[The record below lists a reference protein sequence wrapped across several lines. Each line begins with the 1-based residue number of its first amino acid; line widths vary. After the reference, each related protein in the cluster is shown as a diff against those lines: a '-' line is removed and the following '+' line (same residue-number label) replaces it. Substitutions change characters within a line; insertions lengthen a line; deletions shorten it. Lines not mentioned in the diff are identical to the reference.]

1 MSEVISDEIIFT
13 EAMSDED
20 AQSILSQDLSDAID
34 FCDNVISPVRA
45 EAEKYYLGEE
55 FGNEETGRS
64 QVVSL
69 DVRDTIQGIIP
80 SLMRIFFGGEHT
92 VEFAPQNAE
101 DVEVAKQATDYVNYI
116 VNRDN
121 NGFSV
126 LYDAFKDSLMKKVGF
141 VKYYW
146 DDSEKVE
153 SYDFS
158 GYSEQELAVLDSD
171 PEVDIARVEQLTE
184 VQPDGSNSTL
194 GFSGTYTRVM
204 RNGKVRIESVPPE
217 EFLISRNAR
226 TLQDADLVAHRRYAT
241 LSELVEMGYDYE
253 DIEGYATYDDDFD
266 FNPESTVRNPTYD
279 NGGMTADPTMRRAL
293 YIESYIYMDVDGDN
307 RAELR
312 RICTIGESHEI
323 LRNEPT
329 DHIPF
334 VAFHCEK
341 EPHTFFGLSVADVT
355 ADIQRIKSMVLRAS
369 LDSLALSTHPRVAFV
384 EGQANVDD
392 LLNTEV
398 GGLIRVRNPGAVTP
412 FNIPYVG
419 QQAFPMLE
427 YMDLIREQRTG
438 QSRASDGLDPGA
450 LQSSTNLAVAQ
461 TINASQQRTE
471 MIARF
476 FAETGMKDLF
486 TGIYQLVIKH
496 QDKPRMVRLRN
507 EFVPIDPSVWNASM
521 DVVTNVALGR
531 SSDQERMNM
540 LQQVAGK
547 QEQILQTLGPNNSL
561 TTIQQYYQTMTQML
575 ELAGF
580 KDPNKFFTDP
590 STVPPQ
596 PQQPPKPDP
605 NEMLAE
611 VQMEQIRADIQKK
624 AAELDLRREEM
635 MRSDDRLRDKDESD
649 ILVKIAELEAKYG
662 TQVDLAEIRALQERD
677 RELTRLAAN
686 GQLPQQ

>member
-1 MSEVISDEIIFT
+1 MSEVISDEITFT
-13 EAMSDED
+13 EGMSDEE
-20 AQSILSQDLSDAID
+20 AQGILAIDLQDAID
-34 FCDNVISPVRA
+34 FCDNVISPARA
-45 EAEKYYLGEE
+45 EAEKFYLGDE
-55 FGNEETGRS
+55 FGNEEEGRS
-64 QVVSL
+64 QVIST
-69 DVRDTIQGIIP
+69 DVRDTIQGILP

-101 DVEVAKQATDYVNYI
+101 DVEVAQQATDYVNYV

-141 VKYYW
+141 VKFYW
-146 DDSEKVE
+146 DESEKVE

-158 GYSEQELAVLDSD
+158 GYSEQELAVLEAD
-171 PEVDIARVEQLTE
+171 PEVEINRIEQLTE
-184 VQPDGSNSTL
+184 VQEDGSTFTL
-194 GFSGTYTRVM
+194 GFSGSYTRVM

-217 EFLISRNAR
+217 EFLIARNAR
-226 TLQDADLVAHRRYAT
+226 TIEDADLVAHRRYAT
-241 LSELVEMGYDYE
+241 LSELVEMGYDYDE
-253 DIEGYATYDDDFD
+253 VEGYATYEDDFQ
-266 FNPESTVRNPTYD
+266 FNPEANVRNPTLSDYD
-279 NGGMTADPTMRRAL
+279 VSNDPTMRRAL
-293 YIESYIYMDVDGDN
+293 YIESYVRMDVDGDN

-312 RICTIGESHEI
+312 RICTIGESYEI
-323 LRNEPT
+323 LRNDPT
-329 DHIPF
+329 DHVPF

-341 EPHTFFGLSVADVT
+341 EPHTFFGLSIADVT
-355 ADIQRIKSMVLRAS
+355 SDIQKIKSMVLRAS

-384 EGQANVDD
+384 EGQANIDD
-392 LLNTEV
+392 ILNTEV
-398 GGLIRVRNPGAVTP
+398 GGVIRMRNPGAVTP
-412 FNIPYVG
+412 FNIPFVG

-486 TGIYQLVIKH
+486 MGVYQLIIKY

-507 EFVPIDPSVWNASM
+507 NFVPVDPSVWNANM

-531 SSDQERMNM
+531 SSDAERMGM
-540 LQQVAGK
+540 LQQVAAK
-547 QEQILQTLGPNNSL
+547 QEQILQVLGPQNPL
-561 TTIQQYYQTMTQML
+561 TGIQNYYQTLTQML

-580 KDPNKFFTDP
+580 KDPNRFFTDP

-596 PQQPPKPDP
+596 PQEPPKPDP

-624 AAELDLRREEM
+624 SAELELRREEM
-635 MRSDDRLRDKDESD
+635 MRTDDRLRDKEESE
-649 ILVKIAELEAKYG
+649 ILLKVAELEAKYG
-662 TQVDLAEIRALQERD
+662 TQVDLAEIKAVQEQD
-677 RELTRLAAN
+677 REMMRVMAG
-686 GQLPQQ
+686 GQQ

>member
-1 MSEVISDEIIFT
+1 MSEVISDEITFT
-13 EAMSDED
+13 EGMSDEE
-20 AQSILSQDLSDAID
+20 AQGILALDLQDAID
-34 FCDNVISPVRA
+34 FCDNVISPARA
-45 EAEKYYLGEE
+45 EAEKFYLGDE
-55 FGNEETGRS
+55 FGNEEEGRS
-64 QVVSL
+64 QVIST
-69 DVRDTIQGIIP
+69 DVRDTIQGILP

-101 DVEVAKQATDYVNYI
+101 DVEVAQQATDYVNYV

-141 VKYYW
+141 VKFYW
-146 DDSEKVE
+146 DESEKVE

-158 GYSEQELAVLDSD
+158 GYSEQELAVLEAD
-171 PEVDIARVEQLTE
+171 PEVEINRIEQLTE
-184 VQPDGSNSTL
+184 VQDDGSTFTL
-194 GFSGTYTRVM
+194 GFAGSYTRVM

-226 TLQDADLVAHRRYAT
+226 TLEDADLVAHRRYAT

-253 DIEGYATYDDDFD
+253 EVEGYATYDDDFQ
-266 FNPESTVRNPTYD
+266 FNPEANVRNPTLSDYD
-279 NGGMTADPTMRRAL
+279 VSNDPTMRRAL
-293 YIESYIYMDVDGDN
+293 YIESYIKMDVDGDN

-312 RICTIGESHEI
+312 RICTIGESYEI
-323 LRNEPT
+323 LRNDPT
-329 DHIPF
+329 DHVPF

-341 EPHTFFGLSVADVT
+341 EPHTFFGLSIADVT
-355 ADIQRIKSMVLRAS
+355 SDIQKIKSMVLRAS
-369 LDSLALSTHPRVAFV
+369 LDSLALATHPRVAFV
-384 EGQANVDD
+384 EGQANIDD
-392 LLNTEV
+392 ILNTEV
-398 GGLIRVRNPGAVTP
+398 GGVIRMRNPGAVTP
-412 FNIPYVG
+412 FNIPFVG

-486 TGIYQLVIKH
+486 MGVYQLIIKY

-521 DVVTNVALGR
+521 DCIVTVALGR
-531 SSDQERMNM
+531 SSDQERMAM
-540 LQQVAGK
+540 LQQVAAK
-547 QEQILQTLGPNNSL
+547 QEQILQTLGPQNPL
-561 TTIQQYYQTMTQML
+561 TGIQNYYQTMVQML

-580 KDPNKFFTDP
+580 KDPNRFFTDP

-596 PQQPPKPDP
+596 PQEPPKADP

-624 AAELDLRREEM
+624 SAELDLRREEM
-635 MRSDDRLRDKDESD
+635 MRTDDRLRDKEESE
-649 ILVKIAELEAKYG
+649 ILLKVAELEAKYG
-662 TQVDLAEIRALQERD
+662 TQIDLAEIKAVQDQD
-677 RELTRLAAN
+677 RELMRVMAG
-686 GQLPQQ
+686 GQQ

>member
-1 MSEVISDEIIFT
+1 MSEVISDEITFT
-13 EAMSDED
+13 EGMSDEE
-20 AQSILSQDLSDAID
+20 AQGILAIDLQDAID
-34 FCDNVISPVRA
+34 FCDNVISPARA
-45 EAEKYYLGEE
+45 EAEKFYLGDE
-55 FGNEETGRS
+55 FGNEEEGRS
-64 QVVSL
+64 QVIST
-69 DVRDTIQGIIP
+69 DVRDTIQGILP

-101 DVEVAKQATDYVNYI
+101 DVEVAQQATDYVNYV

-141 VKYYW
+141 VKFYW
-146 DDSEKVE
+146 DESEKVE

-158 GYSEQELAVLDSD
+158 GYSEQELAVLEAD
-171 PEVDIARVEQLTE
+171 PEVEINRIEQLTE
-184 VQPDGSNSTL
+184 VQEDGSTFTL
-194 GFSGTYTRVM
+194 GFSGSYTRVM

-217 EFLISRNAR
+217 EFLIARNAR
-226 TLQDADLVAHRRYAT
+226 TIEDADLVAHRRYAT
-241 LSELVEMGYDYE
+241 LSELVEMGYDYDE
-253 DIEGYATYDDDFD
+253 VEGYATYEDDFQ
-266 FNPESTVRNPTYD
+266 FNPEANVRNPTLSDYD
-279 NGGMTADPTMRRAL
+279 VSNDPTMRRAL
-293 YIESYIYMDVDGDN
+293 YIESYVRMDVDGDN

-312 RICTIGESHEI
+312 RICTIGESYEI
-323 LRNEPT
+323 LRNDPT
-329 DHIPF
+329 DHVPF

-341 EPHTFFGLSVADVT
+341 EPHTFFGLSIADVT
-355 ADIQRIKSMVLRAS
+355 SDIQKIKSMVLRAS

-384 EGQANVDD
+384 EGQANIDD
-392 LLNTEV
+392 ILNTEV
-398 GGLIRVRNPGAVTP
+398 GGVIRMRNPGAVTP
-412 FNIPYVG
+412 FNIPFVG

-486 TGIYQLVIKH
+486 MGVYQLIIKY

-507 EFVPIDPSVWNASM
+507 NFVPVDPSVWNANM

-531 SSDQERMNM
+531 SSDAERMGM
-540 LQQVAGK
+540 LQQVAAK
-547 QEQILQTLGPNNSL
+547 QEQILQTLGPQNPL
-561 TTIQQYYQTMTQML
+561 TGIQNYYQTMVQML

-580 KDPNKFFTDP
+580 KDPNRFFTDP

-596 PQQPPKPDP
+596 PQEPPKPDP

-624 AAELDLRREEM
+624 SAELELRREEM
-635 MRSDDRLRDKDESD
+635 MRTDDRLRDKEESE
-649 ILVKIAELEAKYG
+649 ILLKVAELEAKYG
-662 TQVDLAEIRALQERD
+662 TQVDLAEIKAVQEQD
-677 RELTRLAAN
+677 REMMRVMAG
-686 GQLPQQ
+686 GQQ

>member
-1 MSEVISDEIIFT
+1 MSEVISDEITFT
-13 EAMSDED
+13 EGMSDEE
-20 AQSILSQDLSDAID
+20 AQGILAIDLQDAID
-34 FCDNVISPVRA
+34 FCDNVISPARA
-45 EAEKYYLGEE
+45 EAEKFYLGDE
-55 FGNEETGRS
+55 FGNEEEGRS
-64 QVVSL
+64 QVIST
-69 DVRDTIQGIIP
+69 DVRDTIQGILP

-101 DVEVAKQATDYVNYI
+101 DVEVAQQATDYVNYV

-141 VKYYW
+141 VKFYW
-146 DDSEKVE
+146 DESEKVE

-158 GYSEQELAVLDSD
+158 GYSEQELAVLEAD
-171 PEVDIARVEQLTE
+171 PEVEINRIEQLTE
-184 VQPDGSNSTL
+184 VQEDGSTFTL
-194 GFSGTYTRVM
+194 GFSGSYTRVM

-217 EFLISRNAR
+217 EFLIARNAR
-226 TLQDADLVAHRRYAT
+226 TIEDADLVAHRRYAT
-241 LSELVEMGYDYE
+241 LSELVEMGYDYDE
-253 DIEGYATYDDDFD
+253 VEGYATYEDDFQ
-266 FNPESTVRNPTYD
+266 FNPEANVRNPTLSDYD
-279 NGGMTADPTMRRAL
+279 VSNDPTMRRAL
-293 YIESYIYMDVDGDN
+293 YIESYVRMDVDGDN

-312 RICTIGESHEI
+312 RICTIGESYEI
-323 LRNEPT
+323 LRNDPT
-329 DHIPF
+329 DHVPF

-341 EPHTFFGLSVADVT
+341 EPHTFFGLSIADVT
-355 ADIQRIKSMVLRAS
+355 SDIQKIKSMVLRAS

-384 EGQANVDD
+384 EGQANIDD
-392 LLNTEV
+392 ILNTEV
-398 GGLIRVRNPGAVTP
+398 GGVIRMRNPGAVTP
-412 FNIPYVG
+412 FNIPFVG

-486 TGIYQLVIKH
+486 MGVYQLIIKY

-507 EFVPIDPSVWNASM
+507 NFVPIDPSVWNANM

-531 SSDQERMNM
+531 SSDAERMGM
-540 LQQVAGK
+540 LQQVAAK
-547 QEQILQTLGPNNSL
+547 QEQILQVLGPQNPL
-561 TTIQQYYQTMTQML
+561 TGIQNYYQTLTQML

-580 KDPNKFFTDP
+580 KDPNRFFTDP

-596 PQQPPKPDP
+596 PQEPPKPDP

-624 AAELDLRREEM
+624 SAELELRREEM
-635 MRSDDRLRDKDESD
+635 MRTDDRLRDKEESE
-649 ILVKIAELEAKYG
+649 ILLKVAELEAKYG
-662 TQVDLAEIRALQERD
+662 TQVDLAEIKAVQEQD
-677 RELTRLAAN
+677 REMMRVMAG
-686 GQLPQQ
+686 GQQ

>member
-1 MSEVISDEIIFT
+1 
-13 EAMSDED
+13 
-20 AQSILSQDLSDAID
+20 
-34 FCDNVISPVRA
+34 
-45 EAEKYYLGEE
+45 
-55 FGNEETGRS
+55 
-64 QVVSL
+64 
-69 DVRDTIQGIIP
+69 
-80 SLMRIFFGGEHT
+80 
-92 VEFAPQNAE
+92 
-101 DVEVAKQATDYVNYI
+101 
-116 VNRDN
+116 
-121 NGFSV
+121 
-126 LYDAFKDSLMKKVGF
+126 
-141 VKYYW
+141 
-146 DDSEKVE
+146 
-153 SYDFS
+153 
-158 GYSEQELAVLDSD
+158 
-171 PEVDIARVEQLTE
+171 
-184 VQPDGSNSTL
+184 
-194 GFSGTYTRVM
+194 
-204 RNGKVRIESVPPE
+204 
-217 EFLISRNAR
+217 
-226 TLQDADLVAHRRYAT
+226 
-241 LSELVEMGYDYE
+241 
-253 DIEGYATYDDDFD
+253 
-266 FNPESTVRNPTYD
+266 
-279 NGGMTADPTMRRAL
+279 
-293 YIESYIYMDVDGDN
+293 
-307 RAELR
+307 
-312 RICTIGESHEI
+312 
-323 LRNEPT
+323 
-329 DHIPF
+329 
-334 VAFHCEK
+334 
-341 EPHTFFGLSVADVT
+341 
-355 ADIQRIKSMVLRAS
+355 
-369 LDSLALSTHPRVAFV
+369 
-384 EGQANVDD
+384 VDD

-531 SSDQERMNM
+531 SSDQERMAM

-547 QEQILQTLGPNNSL
+547 QEQILQTLGPTNPL
-561 TTIQQYYQTMTQML
+561 ATVQQYYQTMTQML

>member
-1 MSEVISDEIIFT
+1 VSEVISDEITFT
-13 EAMSDED
+13 EGMSDEE
-20 AQSILSQDLSDAID
+20 AQGILAIDLQDAID
-34 FCDNVISPVRA
+34 FCDNVISPARA
-45 EAEKYYLGEE
+45 EAEKFYLGDE
-55 FGNEETGRS
+55 FGNEEEGRS
-64 QVVSL
+64 QVIST
-69 DVRDTIQGIIP
+69 DVRDTIQGILP

-101 DVEVAKQATDYVNYI
+101 DVEVAQQATDYVNYV

-141 VKYYW
+141 VKFYW
-146 DDSEKVE
+146 DESEKVE

-158 GYSEQELAVLDSD
+158 GYSEQELAVLEAD
-171 PEVDIARVEQLTE
+171 PEVEINRIEQLTE
-184 VQPDGSNSTL
+184 VQEDGSTFTL
-194 GFSGTYTRVM
+194 GFSGSYTRVM

-217 EFLISRNAR
+217 EFLIARNAR
-226 TLQDADLVAHRRYAT
+226 TIEDADLVAHRRYAT
-241 LSELVEMGYDYE
+241 LSELVEMGYDYDE
-253 DIEGYATYDDDFD
+253 VEGYATYEDDFQ
-266 FNPESTVRNPTYD
+266 FNPEANVRNPTLSDYD
-279 NGGMTADPTMRRAL
+279 VSNDPTMRRAL
-293 YIESYIYMDVDGDN
+293 YIESYVRMDVDGDN

-312 RICTIGESHEI
+312 RICTIGESYEI
-323 LRNEPT
+323 LRNDPT
-329 DHIPF
+329 DHVPF

-341 EPHTFFGLSVADVT
+341 EPHTFFGLSIADVT
-355 ADIQRIKSMVLRAS
+355 SDIQKIKSMVLRAS

-384 EGQANVDD
+384 EGQANIDD
-392 LLNTEV
+392 ILNTEV
-398 GGLIRVRNPGAVTP
+398 GGVIRMRNPGAVTP
-412 FNIPYVG
+412 FNIPFVG

-486 TGIYQLVIKH
+486 MGVYQLIIKY

-507 EFVPIDPSVWNASM
+507 NFVPVDPSVWNANM

-531 SSDQERMNM
+531 SSDAERMGM
-540 LQQVAGK
+540 LQQVAAK
-547 QEQILQTLGPNNSL
+547 QEQILQVLGPQNPL
-561 TTIQQYYQTMTQML
+561 TGIQNYYQTLTQML

-580 KDPNKFFTDP
+580 KDPNRFFTDP

-596 PQQPPKPDP
+596 PQEPPKPDP

-624 AAELDLRREEM
+624 SAELELRREEM
-635 MRSDDRLRDKDESD
+635 MRTDDRLRDKEESE
-649 ILVKIAELEAKYG
+649 ILLKVAELEAKYG
-662 TQVDLAEIRALQERD
+662 TQVDLAEIKAVQEQD
-677 RELTRLAAN
+677 REMMRVMAG
-686 GQLPQQ
+686 GQQ